1 MSLSQRVCELKING
15 LVKQGGN
22 DGGGGSDGSVGRG
35 GGAGRQVSAGTF
47 QPTAC
52 QDGGGGGVRDSSDKS

>member
-1 MSLSQRVCELKING
+1 MSLFQRVCELKING

-22 DGGGGSDGSVGRG
+22 DNVGGRVGSIGRRGRG
-35 GGAGRQVSAGTF
+35 QVSAGTF